1 MKVKRT
7 SGASNDAPLVL
18 DGEDL
23 CISNISVDGR
33 NLGDGYDRVCCSHV
47 PSQPE
52 IILSGMHRR
61 REYSWTQS
69 DTLEIKG
76 PLPEEF
82 TLATE
87 CTIKPEVTQFTI
99 NSMLIADWPYT
110 PTQENTQLNGLYQ
123 SSGKHFLHL

>member
-1 MKVKRT
+1 M
-7 SGASNDAPLVL
+7 L

-110 PTQENTQLNGLYQ
+110 PTQENTQLSGLYQ